1 VSAVLEITRVTKD
14 YRGLRPLRIQQLRVS
29 AGERVALVGFDQV
42 TAELFVNLVTGA
54 TLPDSGEVSVFG
66 RLSGDISDSA
76 EWLRLIDRFGIVSE
90 RAVLLDRLTA
100 LQNLA
105 MPFTLNVEPL
115 GEGVRSQAE
124 ALARD
129 VALSTSL
136 WDVRVGG
143 LSRDE
148 QMRIRLGR
156 ALALAPDLLLLEHV
170 SAHLER
176 SQALALATAVADVVA
191 RRSLSLI
198 AITTDESFARAVA
211 PRVLRWA
218 PATGRLSEPGWLDSL
233 LG

>member
-1 VSAVLEITRVTKD
+1 VSVVLEITQVTKD
-14 YRGLRPLRIQQLRVS
+14 YRALRPFRILQLRVA

-66 RLSGDISDSA
+66 RLTADISDSA
-76 EWLRLIDRFGIVSE
+76 DWLRLVDRFGIVSE
-90 RAVLLDRLTA
+90 RAVLLDGLTA
-100 LQNLA
+100 VQNLA

-115 GEGVRSQAE
+115 GEGARSQAE

-129 VALSTSL
+129 VALPTSL
-136 WDVRVGG
+136 WDVPVGG

-148 QMRIRLGR
+148 QMRLRLGR
-156 ALALAPDLLLLEHV
+156 ALALDPDVLLLEHV

-176 SQALALATAVADVVA
+176 SRAHALATAISDAVK
-191 RRSLSLI
+191 RRSLALV
-198 AITTDESFARAVA
+198 AITADESFARAVA

>member
-1 VSAVLEITRVTKD
+1 VSAVLEITRVIKD
-14 YRGLRPLRIQQLRVS
+14 YRGLRPLRIQQLRVA

-42 TAELFVNLVTGA
+42 TAELLVNLVTGA
-54 TLPDSGEVSVFG
+54 TLPDSGQVSVFG
-66 RLSGDISDSA
+66 RPTGDISDSA
-76 EWLRLIDRFGIVSE
+76 EWLRLVDRFGIVSE
-90 RAVLLDRLTA
+90 RAVLLDSLTA

-115 GEGVRSQAE
+115 ADGVRSQAE

-129 VALSTSL
+129 VALSRSL
-136 WDVRVGG
+136 WDVPVGE

-156 ALALAPDLLLLEHV
+156 ALALSPDLLLLEHV

-176 SQALALATAVADVVA
+176 SQARALATGISDAVT
-191 RRSLSLI
+191 RRSLSLV
-198 AITTDESFARAVA
+198 AITADDSFARAVA

-218 PATGRLSEPGWLDSL
+218 PATGHLSEPGWLDSL